1 LLEFGGA
8 VEARASVGEVHF
20 PRVGQVGVVRVEK
33 VGFVLLQLGEL
44 LVDAVLLL
52 LVLDEAAE
60 ILEETLQLVVRNVL
74 VPELRQVLADVLLRE
89 RGQVHGVNG
98 ELYTSMEQFIF

>member
-33 VGFVLLQLGEL
+33 VGFVLLQPGEL

-60 ILEETLQLVVRNVL
+60 ILEETLQLVVRNVPSS
-74 VPELRQVLADVLLRE
+74 VKCWRTSSF
-89 RGQVHGVNG
+89 VNVVRSIVSMG
-98 ELYTSMEQFIF
+98 NFILYTSMQQFIF